1 YAFNVF
7 DTNNDGTIDFQE
19 FLLAVASRS
28 LDNIDAHL
36 DFIFDMYD
44 FSHDE
49 LIDQREL
56 SGVITAMY
64 DLLGT
69 SNRKGDRDPKILAA
83 HIMTYLDVNGDNKV
97 NRAEF
102 IAGCKNND
110 SIRQLLAPNI

>member
-1 YAFNVF
+1 MGNEQLKK
-7 DTNNDGTIDFQE
+7 TTSIRLTEKQIDMLKAATKFTE
-19 FLLAVASRS
+19 K
-28 LDNIDAHL
+28 DI
-36 DFIFDMYD
+36 
-44 FSHDE
+44 
-49 LIDQREL
+49 REWHE
-56 SGVITAMY
+56 Y

-110 SIRQLLAPNI
+110 SIRRLLVPNI